1 MKVGTAPR
9 MKKAFFWS
17 LVSGFGWIAVAEAV
31 AYGISPTSY
40 SMRRTAATFAGG
52 IVAAPLIGLLIGSI
66 SRRFSDLGR
75 PARLWMALGDL
86 YFATYL
92 FLLASGVGQVVSGWI
107 TERHVQTMQ
116 QALALDPLMGALF
129 GLTYTGFVIVLLPL
143 SYWNHALIG
152 RVWKDTTGLSTGPTA

>member
-1 MKVGTAPR
+1 
-9 MKKAFFWS
+9 MKKALFWS
-17 LVSGFGWIAVAEAV
+17 LVSGFVWIAVAGAV

-40 SMRRTAATFAGG
+40 STRRTAGAFAGG

-66 SRRFSDLGR
+66 SRRFSDLGGL
-75 PARLWMALGDL
+75 PRLWIALGNL

-92 FLLASGVGQVVSGWI
+92 FLLASGVGQVLHGWI
-107 TERHVQTMQ
+107 TERHVQTVQ
-116 QALALDPLMGALF
+116 QVLVVNPLMGALW

-152 RVWKDTTGLSTGPTA
+152 RVWKGTTRID